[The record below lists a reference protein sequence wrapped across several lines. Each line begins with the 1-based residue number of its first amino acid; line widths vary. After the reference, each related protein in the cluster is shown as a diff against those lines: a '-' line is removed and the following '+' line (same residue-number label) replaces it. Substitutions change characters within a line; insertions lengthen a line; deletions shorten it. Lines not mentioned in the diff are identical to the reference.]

1 MEVRAKET
9 LLSPGFRRT
18 VDSFGWLVVAAI
30 VSMYLVAKYDI
41 TIQERRPSTAKAA
54 AAAPTNVAR
63 AELLP
68 VVARPHDLAR
78 TTSREDLSPQERYP
92 AATGLGLPAVGADA
106 EAEYSRL
113 AKAAQNVS
121 AAELLTVDRRL
132 EAAERALP
140 SDYRFTY
147 ERARLA
153 VYGRAEHH
161 EAFYH
166 LRRAAEKAIA
176 TERAPEM
183 LDWLEEDGRPNGRL
197 RRLAVGHVEWT
208 LLHEALEHGDRH
220 RLWQERGSRHSAH
233 TPMRKAAAHRE
244 ETVSA
249 SAPMQ
254 HTERASSARMRAS
267 SLLESGEPCGA
278 LVVLQRVRADPE
290 VEEMSRYAREL
301 CLRGPG

>member
-1 MEVRAKET
+1 M
-9 LLSPGFRRT
+9 SPGFRRAI
-18 VDSFGWLVVAAI
+18 DSFGWLVVAAV

-41 TIQERRPSTAKAA
+41 TIQERSPSTAKAA
-54 AAAPTNVAR
+54 AAAPSNVAR
-63 AELLP
+63 AELRP
-68 VVARPHDLAR
+68 VVARPLDSAR

-92 AATGLGLPAVGADA
+92 APAGLGLPAVGADA
-106 EAEYSRL
+106 GAEYRRL
-113 AKAAQNVS
+113 AAAAQNAS
-121 AAELLTVDRRL
+121 GAELLTVDRRL
-132 EAAERALP
+132 EAAERGLP

-183 LDWLEEDGRPNGRL
+183 LDRLEEDGRPNGPL

-208 LLHEALEHGDRH
+208 LLHEALEYGDRH
-220 RLWQERGSRHSAH
+220 RLWHERGSRHAAP
-233 TPMRKAAAHRE
+233 TPIRKAAAHRE

-249 SAPMQ
+249 SGPMQ

-278 LVVLQRVRADPE
+278 LVVLQQVRADPA
-290 VEEMSRYAREL
+290 VEEMSHYAREM
-301 CLRGPG
+301 CLRGPGK

>member
-1 MEVRAKET
+1 MRAKET
-9 LLSPGFRRT
+9 LLPPGFRRA
-18 VDSFGWLVVAAI
+18 VDSFGWLVVAAV

-41 TIQERRPSTAKAA
+41 TIQERRPSGTKGAA
-54 AAAPTNVAR
+54 AAATDVAR

-68 VVARPHDLAR
+68 VVGRPHDSAR
-78 TTSREDLSPQERYP
+78 TTSREDLSPQERVP
-92 AATGLGLPAVGADA
+92 AATGLGLPAVAGDA
-106 EAEYSRL
+106 GAEYTRL
-113 AKAAQNVS
+113 ATAAQKAS
-121 AAELLTVDRRL
+121 GAELLSVDRRL

-183 LDWLEEDGRPNGRL
+183 LERLEEDGRPHGRL

-220 RLWQERGSRHSAH
+220 RLWHERESRHSAH
-233 TPMRKAAAHRE
+233 TPMRKVATQREQTVAAAG
-244 ETVSA
+244 
-249 SAPMQ
+249 PMQ
-254 HTERASSARMRAS
+254 HSERASSAWMRAS

-278 LVVLQRVRADPE
+278 LVVLQQARAGPE
-290 VEEMSRYAREL
+290 VEEMSRYARAR
-301 CLRGPG
+301 CLRGPGS

>member
-1 MEVRAKET
+1 MRAKET
-9 LLSPGFRRT
+9 PLSPGFRRA

-153 VYGRAEHH
+153 VYGRAAHH

-183 LDWLEEDGRPNGRL
+183 LDRLEKDGRPDGRL
-197 RRLAVGHVEWT
+197 RRLAVGHGEWT

-220 RLWQERGSRHSAH
+220 RLWHQRGSRHSAH
-233 TPMRKAAAHRE
+233 TPMRKAAAQRE
-244 ETVSA
+244 ETVAA
-249 SAPMQ
+249 SGPVR
-254 HTERASSARMRAS
+254 HTERAASARMRAS

-278 LVVLQRVRADPE
+278 LVVLQQVHADSE
-290 VEEMSRYAREL
+290 VEEMSRYAREK

>member
-1 MEVRAKET
+1 M
-9 LLSPGFRRT
+9 SPGFRRA

-41 TIQERRPSTAKAA
+41 TIQERRPTSAKAA
-54 AAAPTNVAR
+54 AAAPTHVAR
-63 AELLP
+63 AELRP
-68 VVARPHDLAR
+68 AVARPHDSAP
-78 TTSREDLSPQERYP
+78 TASRDDLSPPEQVP
-92 AATGLGLPAVGADA
+92 TATGLGLPPVGVDA
-106 EAEYSRL
+106 GAEYSRL
-113 AKAAQNVS
+113 AAAAQNAS
-121 AAELLTVDRRL
+121 AAELLSVDRSL

-183 LDWLEEDGRPNGRL
+183 LDWLEEDGRPHGRL
-197 RRLAVGHVEWT
+197 RRLAVGHGEWT

-220 RLWQERGSRHSAH
+220 RLWHERGSRHSAH
-233 TPMRKAAAHRE
+233 TPVRKVAALQE
-244 ETVSA
+244 ETASA
-249 SAPMQ
+249 SGPMP
-254 HTERASSARMRAS
+254 HTQLAASARMRAT
-267 SLLESGEPCGA
+267 SLLESGDPCGA
-278 LVVLQRVRADPE
+278 LVVLQQLRADPE
-290 VEEMSRYAREL
+290 VKEMSRYARQM

>member
-1 MEVRAKET
+1 MDVRAKET
-9 LLSPGFRRT
+9 LLSPGFRRA
-18 VDSFGWLVVAAI
+18 VDSFGWLVVAVVVI
-30 VSMYLVAKYDI
+30 LYLVGKYDV
-41 TIQERRPSTAKAA
+41 TIRERRPGTEKAA
-54 AAAPTNVAR
+54 AAALTHVAR
-63 AELLP
+63 AELRP
-68 VVARPHDLAR
+68 VGAGPRDSARITPL
-78 TTSREDLSPQERYP
+78 E
-92 AATGLGLPAVGADA
+92 LPARGADA
-106 EAEYSRL
+106 GAAYRKL
-113 AKAAQNVS
+113 AAAAQNAS
-121 AAELLTVDRRL
+121 GAELLTVDRRL

-166 LRRAAEKAIA
+166 LQRAAEKAIA

-183 LDWLEEDGRPNGRL
+183 LERLEEDGRPNGRL

-208 LLHEALEHGDRH
+208 LLHEALEHGDRD
-220 RLWQERGSRHSAH
+220 RLWHERGSHHSAP
-233 TPMRKAAAHRE
+233 TPIRKAAAHRE

-249 SAPMQ
+249 SGPVQ

-278 LVVLQRVRADPE
+278 LVALQQVRADPE
-290 VEEMSRYAREL
+290 VEEMSRYAREM

>member
-1 MEVRAKET
+1 M
-9 LLSPGFRRT
+9 SPGFRRAI
-18 VDSFGWLVVAAI
+18 DSFGWLVVAAV

-41 TIQERRPSTAKAA
+41 TIQERSPSTAKAA
-54 AAAPTNVAR
+54 TAAPSNVAR
-63 AELLP
+63 AELRP
-68 VVARPHDLAR
+68 AVASPHDSAP
-78 TTSREDLSPQERYP
+78 TTNREAFSPQERYP
-92 AATGLGLPAVGADA
+92 AATGLELPAVGGNAG
-106 EAEYSRL
+106 AEYRRL
-113 AKAAQNVS
+113 AAAAQNAS
-121 AAELLTVDRRL
+121 GAELLSVDRSL

-183 LDWLEEDGRPNGRL
+183 LDWLEEDGRLHGRL

-220 RLWQERGSRHSAH
+220 RLWHERRSRHSTH
-233 TPMRKAAAHRE
+233 KPMRKAAVHRE
-244 ETVSA
+244 ETVAA
-249 SAPMQ
+249 SGPVQ
-254 HTERASSARMRAS
+254 HTERPLSARMRAS

-278 LVVLQRVRADPE
+278 LVVLQQVPADPE
-290 VEEMSRYAREL
+290 VEEMSRYAREM
-301 CLRGPG
+301 CLRGPGK